1 MRVLFAPDYRAGLPY
16 QELLADTLSKRGVQ
30 VSFLSN
36 YRRGFP
42 LLRGTR
48 SSSPEIVHLHWP
60 EKYFERKGDWWDQF
74 RVYRYPLDYYLTARN
89 QPIVLTAHNLLPHNR
104 GEERGVFRNVG
115 LTARGAHAVF
125 VHSLEAR
132 RQMKVRFGV
141 ADKRLH
147 VIPYGDHAVTMGPP
161 MQRREARARLGLTAG
176 DRICLV
182 FGTVSPYKG
191 TDELVKFWAAA
202 KIPHQLVVVGPISSE
217 EFARRLHNLAAG
229 CPAID
234 LRLSREWL
242 DENELRVWLS
252 AVDCSIFNYRE
263 IFTSGAA
270 ALARSYGIPLL
281 IPSRLTAADLMEPH
295 SHVLRFEALDTDFCK
310 LLKRALATPCSYHL
324 ARPWR
329 EYTSWEHVADLTF
342 AAYRDI
348 LYANKEKGTESTSAN
363 M

>member
-1 MRVLFAPDYRAGLPY
+1 MRVLFAPDYRAGVPY
-16 QELLADTLSKRGVQ
+16 QDLLADALSKRGVQ

-42 LLRGTR
+42 LVRGTR

-60 EKYFERKGDWWDQF
+60 EKYFARKGDWWDLF

-104 GEERGVFRNVG
+104 DEERGVFRNVG
-115 LTARGAHAVF
+115 VTARGAHAVF

-132 RQMKVRFGV
+132 RQMQVTFGV
-141 ADKRLH
+141 GDKRLH

-161 MQRREARARLGLTAG
+161 MRQREARTKLGLGAG

-191 TDELVKFWAAA
+191 TDELIKFWVEA
-202 KIPHQLVVVGPISSE
+202 KIPHQLVVVGPIFSE
-217 EFARRLHNLAAG
+217 EFARRLHNLAAD

-234 LRLSREWL
+234 LRLTREL
-242 DENELRVWLS
+242 LGESELRVWLS

-295 SHVLRFEALDTDFCK
+295 PHVLRFEALDIGFCR
-310 LLKRALATPCSYHL
+310 LLEQALATPCSYDL
-324 ARPWR
+324 ARLWR
-329 EYTSWEHVADLTF
+329 EYTNWQHVADVTF
-342 AAYRDI
+342 AVYREVLCAEKSDI
-348 LYANKEKGTESTSAN
+348 GSTSAN
-363 M
+363 L

>member
-1 MRVLFAPDYRAGLPY
+1 MRVLFAPDYRAGLAY
-16 QELLADTLSKRGVQ
+16 QDLLADALSKRGVQ
-30 VSFLSN
+30 VSFLSD

-48 SSSPEIVHLHWP
+48 SSSPDIVHLHWP
-60 EKYFERKGDWWDQF
+60 EVYFEKKGDWWDPF
-74 RVYRYPLDYYLTARN
+74 RVYRYPLDYYLCARN

-104 GEERGVFRNVG
+104 AEERGVFRNVG
-115 LTARGAHAVF
+115 VTARGAHAVF
-125 VHSLEAR
+125 VHSREAR
-132 RQMKVRFGV
+132 RQMQVMFGV

-161 MQRREARARLGLTAG
+161 MQRKEARAMLGLGAG

-191 TDELVKFWAAA
+191 TDELVKFWMEA
-202 KIPHQLVVVGPISSE
+202 KIPHQLVVVGPILYE

-229 CPAID
+229 CPTID
-234 LRLSREWL
+234 LRLTPEWL
-242 DENELRVWLS
+242 GENELRVWLS
-252 AVDCSIFNYRE
+252 AVDCSIFNYRQ

-281 IPSRLTAADLMEPH
+281 IPSRHTAADLMEPH
-295 SHVLRFEALDTDFCK
+295 PHVLRFEALDTNFCG
-310 LLKRALATPCSYHL
+310 LLEQALATPCSYDL

-329 EYTSWEHVADLTF
+329 EHTSWQHVADVTF
-342 AAYRDI
+342 AVYREVLNAEESDI
-348 LYANKEKGTESTSAN
+348 GSTSAN
-363 M
+363 T